1 MRTVSPTGADEEL
14 EVNGKAG
21 INTMIWGPPG
31 SGKSDIV
38 YDYGIRIGAKIYEL
52 RANLFDPVDV
62 RGGLK
67 VVEQKDGSY
76 RTKYGVPE
84 DYPPSDY
91 LGLVLLFI
99 EELPNAPKAT
109 MNALLQLLL
118 THRIGTYTLP
128 INTIIVAAGN
138 RASDRAAVHEMPTPV
153 KNRFAHIELEPTV
166 NDFCKWAMV
175 NDIDESITSFLRYRP
190 KLLHSMDATENAF
203 PTPRTWAMLN
213 KKLPFIKNMFTG
225 CASVIGDGAAGEYIA
240 YRAIYKEVPD
250 PQDII
255 KKPSTVKVPT
265 EASVLYATA
274 GALANVA
281 EPKTFKA
288 IMKYV
293 NRMPPEYQVVA
304 IRDSLSKDMSL
315 QSHDSFTKW
324 TEANADVLM

>member
-1 MRTVSPTGADEEL
+1 MKSCSPTEASEEL

-21 INTMIWGPPG
+21 INTMMWGPPG

-38 YDYGIRIGAKIYEL
+38 YDYGVRIGAKIYEL

-76 RTKYGVPE
+76 RTRYGVPE

-91 LGLVLLFI
+91 TGLVLLFI

-118 THRIGTYTLP
+118 SGRIGTYSLP

-166 NDFCKWAMV
+166 DDFCKWGV
-175 NDIDESITSFLRYRP
+175 NNGIDESITSFIRYRP
-190 KLLHSMDATENAF
+190 KLLHAMDATENAF
-203 PTPRTWAMLN
+203 PTPRTWAMLS

-225 CASVIGDGAAGEYIA
+225 CASIIGDGPAGEYIA
-240 YRAIYKEVPD
+240 YRSIYKEVPD
-250 PQDII
+250 VLDII

-265 EASVLYATA
+265 EASALFATA
-274 GALANVA
+274 GTVANA
-281 EPKTFKA
+281 ADQTTFKA

-293 NRMPPEYQVVA
+293 NRMPKEYQVVA
-304 IRDSLSKDMSL
+304 VKDSLAKDLSL
-315 QSHDSFTKW
+315 QSHDSLTKW
-324 TEANADVLM
+324 TEENADILM

>member
-1 MRTVSPTGADEEL
+1 MRSCSPTEASEEL

-21 INTMIWGPPG
+21 INTMMWGPPG

-38 YDYGIRIGAKIYEL
+38 YDYGVRIGAKIYEL

-76 RTKYGVPE
+76 RTRYGVPE

-91 LGLVLLFI
+91 TGLVLLFI

-118 THRIGTYTLP
+118 SGRIGTYSLP

-166 NDFCKWAMV
+166 DDFCKWGV
-175 NDIDESITSFLRYRP
+175 NNGIDESITSFIRYRP
-190 KLLHSMDATENAF
+190 KLLHAMDATENAF
-203 PTPRTWAMLN
+203 PTPRTWAMLS

-225 CASVIGDGAAGEYIA
+225 CASIIGDGPAGEYIA
-240 YRAIYKEVPD
+240 YRSIYKEVPD
-250 PQDII
+250 VLDII

-265 EASVLYATA
+265 EASALFATA
-274 GALANVA
+274 GTVANA
-281 EPKTFKA
+281 ADQTTFKA

-293 NRMPPEYQVVA
+293 NRMPKEYQVVA
-304 IRDSLSKDMSL
+304 VKDSLAKDLSL
-315 QSHDSFTKW
+315 QSHDSLTKW
-324 TEANADVLM
+324 TAENADILM

>member
-1 MRTVSPTGADEEL
+1 MRSCSPTEASEEL

-21 INTMIWGPPG
+21 INTMMWGPPG

-38 YDYGIRIGAKIYEL
+38 YDYGVRIGAKIYEL

-76 RTKYGVPE
+76 RTRYGVPE

-91 LGLVLLFI
+91 TGLVLLFI

-118 THRIGTYTLP
+118 SGRIGTYSLP

-166 NDFCKWAMV
+166 DDFCKWGV
-175 NDIDESITSFLRYRP
+175 NNGIDESITSFIRYRP
-190 KLLHSMDATENAF
+190 KLLHAMDATENAF
-203 PTPRTWAMLN
+203 PTPRTWAMLS

-225 CASVIGDGAAGEYIA
+225 CASIIGDGPAGEYIA
-240 YRAIYKEVPD
+240 YRSIYKEVPD
-250 PQDII
+250 VLDII

-265 EASVLYATA
+265 EASALFATA
-274 GALANVA
+274 GTVANA
-281 EPKTFKA
+281 ADQTTFKA

-293 NRMPPEYQVVA
+293 NRMPKEYQVVA
-304 IRDSLSKDMSL
+304 VKDSLAKDLSL
-315 QSHDSFTKW
+315 QSHDSLTKW
-324 TEANADVLM
+324 TEENADILM